1 MCIWGIASWIPPI
14 QLTYLA
20 SWIWKW
26 YEVVNNPYIA
36 IYITEVHPS
45 NGLFSMWL
53 ISHFYQSGLLNIL
66 NMWLMHDWQHHFFLG
81 YPHFK
86 KRVQRA
92 TSGSWDR
99 HDIMTS
105 HVARLDWR
113 FEKLATPRN
122 SSPAPGASSGDQ
134 PGFFRC
140 GKPIWKSNGLPIGKW
155 STSRIWNHG
164 SQGESS
170 QNGPTFFHI
179 FLYVYRRVRKKLKAT
194 LLNDD
199 GMDDMAKHGFSSRY
213 LQGICGVFFI
223 FWA

>member
-122 SSPAPGASSGDQ
+122 SSPAPWCFIWWPAW
-134 PGFFRC
+134 FFQMWETHME
-140 GKPIWKSNGLPIGKW
+140 IQWFAYWKMIYQQDLESWFTRGIISKW
-155 STSRIWNHG
+155 SNIFPHLSVCLQEGTQET
-164 SQGESS
+164 QGNLVEWW
-170 QNGPTFFHI
+170 
-179 FLYVYRRVRKKLKAT
+179 R
-194 LLNDD
+194 D
-199 GMDDMAKHGFSSRY
+199 GRY
-213 LQGICGVFFI
+213 G
-223 FWA
+223 

>member
-66 NMWLMHDWQHHFFLG
+66 NMHDWQHDYTWDIPTYIHVFL
-81 YPHFK
+81 
-86 KRVQRA
+86 A
-92 TSGSWDR
+92 TSGSWDMVTWH
-99 HDIMTS
+99 HDIPQHAFS
-105 HVARLDWR
+105 R

-122 SSPAPGASSGDQ
+122 SSPAPWWFIWWPAWFFQMWKTDGNPWFPYWKMIYKGSGIMVHKGNHLKMVQ
-134 PGFFRC
+134 HFRLVNY
-140 GKPIWKSNGLPIGKW
+140 SNLP
-155 STSRIWNHG
+155 SRMVDFPHLSVCLQEG
-164 SQGESS
+164 TQETQGNLVEWWW
-170 QNGPTFFHI
+170 
-179 FLYVYRRVRKKLKAT
+179 
-194 LLNDD
+194 D
-199 GMDDMAKHGFSSRY
+199 GRY
-213 LQGICGVFFI
+213 G
-223 FWA
+223 